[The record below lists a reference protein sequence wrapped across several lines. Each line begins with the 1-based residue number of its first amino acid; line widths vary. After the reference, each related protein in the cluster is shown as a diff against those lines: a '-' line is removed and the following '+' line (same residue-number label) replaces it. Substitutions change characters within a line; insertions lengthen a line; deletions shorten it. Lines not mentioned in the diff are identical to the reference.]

1 MGNECHTFTT
11 RDGFKGLS
19 YRGGEGSLNF
29 EVFEFTPSI
38 LLENA
43 LLASRKNITF
53 IIHLLLLHPLKHI
66 CFTV

>member
-1 MGNECHTFTT
+1 MSATLLPPGTDLRDCHI
-11 RDGFKGLS
+11 G
-19 YRGGEGSLNF
+19 GGEGSLNF

-53 IIHLLLLHPLKHI
+53 IIHLLLPHLLKHI